1 MSRGY
6 WADELTATSWVNAI
20 ERMNAHSAA
29 VDRNRS
35 SFVLLQASSDDVT
48 SEVVIDVPVSFS
60 CFKASLYSRRLS
72 KLDNR
77 QMGGG
82 LGMSNLG
89 DGFGVEGGVTGMSTT
104 EVFCV
109 VSMSVEDV
117 FVSQM

>member
-1 MSRGY
+1 M
-6 WADELTATSWVNAI
+6 

-35 SFVLLQASSDDVT
+35 SFVLLDASSDGVT
-48 SEVVIDVPVSFS
+48 SEVLIDVPVSFS
-60 CFKASLYSRRLS
+60 CFRASLYSRSVS

-77 QMGGG
+77 QMEGG
-82 LGMSNLG
+82 LVLSNLG
-89 DGFGVEGGVTGMSTT
+89 DGLGVDGGVDGMSTT